1 MTPTTDDYDQDRIR
15 NDQVNIANAEL
26 HVSKMR
32 KSTYTYTQWMHSRLR
47 PTKQNRDAEVWEWDQ
62 HALYTLSQKQ

>member
-1 MTPTTDDYDQDRIR
+1 MTPTTDDYDQDRIQ

-32 KSTYTYTQWMHSRLR
+32 KAHTHTVNAFTTSEECENETNMHCTHFHKNS
-47 PTKQNRDAEVWEWDQ
+47 N
-62 HALYTLSQKQ
+62 